1 LAVVAVEVDVAMA
14 AAELIVNKRELAF
27 RVLECSLPT
36 VDALLERYPDFPVQ
50 RRGSN
55 GIEWEF
61 VAADAVAFLQKKR
74 REDEAAGAQRSQ
86 LFEQFKLPID
96 ELAGPDDAAITP
108 NQRAALAQA
117 RLREHDLALKA
128 GLVVPTAEARQQYQ
142 ALLQRLGKFLDTLPQ
157 QLARQHALP
166 EMVVQSMRRQLD
178 EQRRAFVAEYA
189 AELAGE
195 LALEQ
200 RDGTSG

>member
-1 LAVVAVEVDVAMA
+1 MA
-14 AAELIVNKRELAF
+14 PTELIVNKRELAF

-36 VDALLERYPDFPVQ
+36 VDALLERYADFPVQ

-61 VAADAVAFLQKKR
+61 VAADVVEFLQRKR

-96 ELAGPDDAAITP
+96 ELAGPDDATAITP

-117 RLREHDLALKA
+117 RLREHELALKA
-128 GLVVPTAEARQQYQ
+128 GLVVPTSEARQQYQ
-142 ALLQRLGKFLDTLPQ
+142 VLLQQLGKFLDTLPQ
-157 QLARQHALP
+157 QLGRQHALP
-166 EMVVQSMRRQLD
+166 EMVVQSMRRSLD
-178 EQRRAFVAEYA
+178 EQRRSFVAEFA
-189 AELAGE
+189 AELEHADT
-195 LALEQ
+195 LDL
-200 RDGTSG
+200 RDGTRG